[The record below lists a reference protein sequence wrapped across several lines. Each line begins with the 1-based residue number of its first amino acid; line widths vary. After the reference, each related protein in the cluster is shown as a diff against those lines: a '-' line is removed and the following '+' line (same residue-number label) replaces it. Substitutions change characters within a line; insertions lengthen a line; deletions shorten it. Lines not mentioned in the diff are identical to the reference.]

1 MVRNAE
7 VIAIITGGGM
17 GQRLPGKIK
26 KQYLEFN
33 GIPLIAH
40 TIKLIHAF
48 KAVDRII
55 VTVPSED
62 IPFVIDLCNQV
73 FLKDTDAIKVIAGG
87 QTRQESVYNALKICP
102 AETGYVMIH
111 DAVRP
116 FVLTSVIHKLLQAV
130 RNYQAVIPTT
140 EVFYTI
146 KEVDKTKVVKTLDRN
161 SLVQV
166 NTPQVFDYQLIKSAY
181 DRASAEGLAFT
192 DDASVVENYGY
203 PVHIV
208 RDSEF
213 NIKLTTETDLAVMQ
227 TIYNLYTVEE
237 KKLTEGTLN
246 DYESDH

>member
-33 GIPLIAH
+33 GVPLIAH
-40 TIKLIHAF
+40 TIRLIHAF

-62 IPFVIDLCNQV
+62 IPYVTDLCNQV
-73 FLKDTDAIKVIAGG
+73 CQKGTDSIKVITGG
-87 QTRQESVYNALKICP
+87 HTRQESVYNALKICP

-116 FVLTSVIHKLLQAV
+116 FVLTSVMHKLLQAV
-130 RNYQAVIPTT
+130 KNYQAVIPAT

-146 KEVDKTKVVKTLDRN
+146 KEVEKTTVVKTLDR
-161 SLVQV
+161 SRLVQA

-181 DRASAEGLAFT
+181 DRAFAEGLAFT
-192 DDASVVENYGY
+192 DDASVLENFGY
-203 PVHIV
+203 PVHTV
-208 RDSEF
+208 SDSEF
-213 NIKLTTETDLAVMQ
+213 NIKLTTETDLAIMQ
-227 TIYNLYTVEE
+227 TIYNFFTIEE
-237 KKLTEGTLN
+237 KKRIEGTRN
-246 DYESDH
+246 DYDKEH